1 MISRDLDLNF
11 TANPLTGDINVKS
24 NDDAIKQALKT
35 LLLLSLYEKPFNSDL
50 GPNIRGFLF
59 ENYILNSNKYLEEKI
74 KNIIQKY
81 EPRVK
86 VKQIDVKPDVD
97 SNAISVNVEYF
108 VSGSRTQDLLLTLE
122 RTR

>member
-1 MISRDLDLNF
+1 
-11 TANPLTGDINVKS
+11 
-24 NDDAIKQALKT
+24 
-35 LLLLSLYEKPFNSDL
+35 
-50 GPNIRGFLF
+50 
-59 ENYILNSNKYLEEKI
+59 LEEKI

>member
-74 KNIIQKY
+74 KNII
-81 EPRVK
+81 
-86 VKQIDVKPDVD
+86 
-97 SNAISVNVEYF
+97 
-108 VSGSRTQDLLLTLE
+108 GSQCWDRCCLIW
-122 RTR
+122 RYVY